1 MKYIC
6 EEEIDKLNISP
17 IDMVKWV
24 DETLRAKQ
32 DSVLPPKISMKQENH
47 IFYNIMPC
55 IMPSLGLA
63 GVKAVNRYPQR
74 EQSLKSN
81 LMLYDYKSGDLK
93 AIMDAD
99 WITTWRTAAVAVHS
113 IKLLAVKN
121 YSSIA
126 FLGLGVVG
134 QAILDVYIKTLDKD
148 VSIRILNYKDRA
160 QDIIDKYSSYKNI
173 KWGKYDDYNELVK
186 DCDVVISAV
195 TYTEDDFA
203 DAKIYKKGCLLVP
216 VHTRGFKQ
224 CDLCFDKIFGD
235 DKGHIEGFEFFDKF
249 KSFNEVSD
257 ILNGKCNG
265 RETDEERII
274 AYNIGIA
281 LHDIV
286 FANKIYEL
294 VINKK

>member
-1 MKYIC
+1 MRYIS
-6 EEEIDKLNISP
+6 EEDINKLDISP
-17 IDMVKWV
+17 QKMLEWV
-24 DETLRAKQ
+24 DETLRAKR

-55 IMPSLGLA
+55 IIPSLGLA

-81 LMLYDYKSGDLK
+81 LMLYDYKSGELK

-113 IKLLAVKN
+113 INLLATKN
-121 YSSIA
+121 YNTIA
-126 FLGLGVVG
+126 FLGMGVVG
-134 QAILDVYIKTLDKD
+134 QAILDVYVKTLGKN
-148 VSIRILNYKDRA
+148 VTVRILNYKNRA
-160 QDIIDKYSSYKNI
+160 QSIIDKYAQYKNI
-173 KWGKYDDYNELVK
+173 KWEKYEDYDDMVK
-186 DCDVVISAV
+186 DCDVIVSAV

-203 DAKIYKKGCLLVP
+203 DPKLYKKGCLLVP

-235 DKGHIEGFEFFDKF
+235 DKGHVEGFEYFNRF

-257 ILNGKCNG
+257 ILNGMSKG
-265 RETDEERII
+265 RENDEERII

-294 VINKK
+294 LTI

>member
-1 MKYIC
+1 MRYIS
-6 EEEIDKLNISP
+6 EEEISKLNISP
-17 IDMVKWV
+17 QKMVEWV

-32 DSVLPPKISMKQENH
+32 NSVLPPKISMKQENH

-55 IMPSLGLA
+55 IIPPLGVA

-74 EQSLKSN
+74 NQSLKSN
-81 LMLYDYKSGDLK
+81 LMLYDYKSGELK

-113 IKLLAVKN
+113 INLLAVKN
-121 YSSIA
+121 YTTIA
-126 FLGLGVVG
+126 FLGMGVVG
-134 QAILDVYIKTLDKD
+134 QAILEVYLKTLKRD
-148 VSIRILNYKDRA
+148 VTVRILNYKNRA
-160 QDIIDKYSSYKNI
+160 QSIIDKYAMYKNV
-173 KWGKYDDYNELVK
+173 KWEKYDNYNELI
-186 DCDVVISAV
+186 DNCDVIVSAV

-203 DAKIYKKGCLLVP
+203 DAKLYKKGCLLVP

-235 DKGHIEGFEFFDKF
+235 DKGHIEGFEYFNKF
-249 KSFNEVSD
+249 KCFNEVSD
-257 ILNGKCNG
+257 ILNGECSG
-265 RETDEERII
+265 RENNEERII
-274 AYNIGIA
+274 SYNIGIA

-294 VINKK
+294 LGK